1 MDLDIT
7 NYDYDDILK
16 LFKVGQNFNEEDLKK
31 AKKQVLASHPDKSGL
46 DKSYF
51 LFFSSAYK
59 ILFNIYNFR
68 EKHSSTTNLNNYKE
82 NYNAYKDE
90 INAYFIHKITI

>member
-1 MDLDIT
+1 MDLDLDIT

-16 LFKVGQNFNEEDLKK
+16 LFNISKQFNTEDLKN

-51 LFFSSAYK
+51 LFY
-59 ILFNIYNFR
+59 
-68 EKHSSTTNLNNYKE
+68 TNLAQKLFG
-82 NYNAYKDE
+82 
-90 INAYFIHKITI
+90 IFFLHQS

>member
-7 NYDYDDILK
+7 NYEYDDILK
-16 LFKVGQNFNEEDLKK
+16 LFAVSKNFNEEDLKK

-51 LFFSSAYK
+51 LFF
-59 ILFNIYNFR
+59 
-68 EKHSSTTNLNNYKE
+68 
-82 NYNAYKDE
+82 
-90 INAYFIHKITI
+90 